1 MNFIWFCLI
10 SYGLTQL
17 LVYGKIFDP
26 LRPQSGKLGQLLRC
40 PMCTGF
46 WVGLFLW
53 FVKDYTQLFTFDDS
67 FITGILLG
75 AAASAAAA
83 HAQVLILSTSQYD
96 SLRLILTHYDS
107 LLLIIIHQPRLGQ
120 RMLKSYY
127 SVRLSMTC
135 DDSL

>member
-26 LRPQSGKLGQLLRC
+26 IRPKSGKLGQLLRC

-53 FVKDYTQLFTFDDS
+53 FVKDYTQLITFDDS
-67 FITGILLG
+67 FVTGLLLG
-75 AAASAAAA
+75 SAGSAAAY
-83 HAQVLILSTSQYD
+83 VGT
-96 SLRLILTHYDS
+96 
-107 LLLIIIHQPRLGQ
+107 
-120 RMLKSYY
+120 M
-127 SVRLSMTC
+127 VFC
-135 DDSL
+135 DDGIKVYKLVNIERSEINANNEH